1 VKHKKV
7 SDALLAKLPPAAG
20 YKKAVFPTLDEQA
33 ASKEVITKQ
42 WDSVVG
48 ANVK

>member
-1 VKHKKV
+1 MKRWLVL
-7 SDALLAKLPPAAG
+7 ALLLPLGACG
-20 YKKAVFPTLDEQA
+20 YNRIQTLDEQA

>member
-1 VKHKKV
+1 
-7 SDALLAKLPPAAG
+7 
-20 YKKAVFPTLDEQA
+20 VFPTLAQQVEANA
-33 ASKEVITKQ
+33 AITKN

>member
-1 VKHKKV
+1 
-7 SDALLAKLPPAAG
+7 
-20 YKKAVFPTLDEQA
+20 VFPTLDEQA
-33 ASKEVITKQ
+33 AAKTVITKQ